1 MNDKFNIDIFLEE
14 IFIIIIKKSNIFK
27 YHNLFQS
34 IENDPLRHGPLAVIA
49 SILKH
54 SAREDVKPYS
64 QLLLDNILKLRIS
77 DNPTDLIRK
86 FGTKVVQRIGMR
98 KSLNFIYM
106 IHMYYLY
113 YKN

>member
-1 MNDKFNIDIFLEE
+1 MNNKFNIDISIEE
-14 IFIIIIKKSNIFK
+14 IFVIIKKDNIFFK
-27 YHNLFQS
+27 YHYYDFFQS

-64 QLLLDNILKLRIS
+64 QMLLDNILKLQIS

-86 FGTKVVQRIGMR
+86 FGTKIVQRIGMK
-98 KSLNFIYM
+98 KSLNFVYM
-106 IHMYYLY
+106 IYIYY
-113 YKN
+113 